1 MNPSGK
7 TSFVGGRLKTAIN
20 FVDRLGT
27 KFGNVTLVRP
37 AFHGA
42 WFGRCATCGC
52 ERVYTKAK
60 IRRSSVR
67 CCP

>member
-1 MNPSGK
+1 MNPGGK

-20 FVDRLGT
+20 FVDRTGT
-27 KFGNVTLVRP
+27 KLGNVTLVKP

-42 WFGRCATCGC
+42 WFGRCNKCGR
-52 ERVYTKAK
+52 ETVYTKEK
-60 IRRSSVR
+60 IRRASVR